1 MINLELIFT
10 QEEKQAMSV
19 LTARG
24 FKPFIEAKL
33 EDVKELDGRR
43 HRTFRNQGR
52 YDLIL
57 ALKKAEMPADM
68 NPEQEPEPVKA
79 PEEMSAAELRAE
91 AKAIPGIKS
100 VSGKN
105 KGDLLKMVK
114 NHRKKKELLFR
125 KF

>member
-1 MINLELIFT
+1 MIDLELIFT

-33 EDVKELDGRR
+33 EDVRELDGRR

-57 ALKKAEMPADM
+57 ALKKAEMPDM
-68 NPEQEPEPVKA
+68 NPEHEPEPVKT

-91 AKAIPGIKS
+91 AKTIPGIKS

-114 NHRKKKELLFR
+114 GHREKKELLFR